1 MRAIVFQRYG
11 SPGEVLRLADIPEP
25 AIADDEVLVGVR
37 ASSANAA
44 DWHLVRGEPYVARLS
59 FGPRRPR
66 HPVPGCDVAGGVLA
80 VGRGV
85 TLLRPGDEVFGS
97 PFPRFGA
104 FAERVAAR
112 EDRLA
117 PTPAGLSF
125 SQAAAVPTA
134 ALTALQGL
142 RDHGR
147 VEPGHRV
154 LVIGASGGVG
164 TFAVQIAKWLGA
176 EVTGAC
182 STAKLELVRSLGA
195 DHVIDRTA
203 GDVTASG
210 ERYDVILQAG
220 GTGSPSDCRRALTRT
235 GTLVAISG
243 DADGRWVGPIGRL
256 VVVRLSAPFVS
267 QRLETFTV
275 RPTREDLQL
284 LAQRIE
290 GGEISPVIDRTFSLA
305 EVPEAIR
312 HLEEG
317 QARGKSVVVV

>member
-11 SPGEVLRLADIPEP
+11 SPGEVLHLADIPEP
-25 AIADDEVLVGVR
+25 AIADDEALVGVR

-44 DWHLVRGEPYVARLS
+44 DWHLVRGEPYIARLS

-66 HPVPGCDVAGGVLA
+66 HPVPGCDVAGEVLA
-80 VGRGV
+80 VGRSV
-85 TLLRPGDEVFGS
+85 TSLRRGDVVFGS
-97 PFPRFGA
+97 AFPRFGA

-112 EDRLA
+112 EDHLA
-117 PTPAGLSF
+117 PTPAGLSLG
-125 SQAAAVPTA
+125 QAAAVPTA

-164 TFAVQIAKWLGA
+164 SFAVQIAKWLGA
-176 EVTGAC
+176 EVTAAA
-182 STAKLELVRSLGA
+182 STPKLDMVRSLGA
-195 DHVIDRTA
+195 DHVIDRIVLDPTA
-203 GDVTASG
+203 TG

-220 GTGSPSDCRRALTRT
+220 GTSSPSDCRRALTRA
-235 GTLVAISG
+235 GTLVTISG
-243 DADGRWVGPIGRL
+243 DAEGRWLGPIGRL
-256 VVVRLSAPFVS
+256 VVARLSAPLVS

-275 RPTREDLQL
+275 RPSRQDLRL

-290 GGEISPVIDRTFSLA
+290 GGEIRPVIDRTFPLA

-312 HLEEG
+312 RLEEG
-317 QARGKSVVVV
+317 RVQGKSVIVV